1 VTQKYLYSKNLLI
14 LMPPPTRHITRE
26 ELASYFHLPMKE
38 ATKKL
43 AICPTVLKKICR
55 MHGISRWPHRKLRS
69 LEKKIITLEA
79 SHSKGPDAVALK
91 ELTDLR
97 AKKERLA
104 KCNNLTEIPHGSSNH
119 YHRHNV
125 GRNNQRA
132 QSVQQIYHHL
142 QKHQQQQHNLSL
154 PATTITAPK
163 NTGVNI
169 TANASTSNKAN
180 KSINHMTDLAYSQ
193 GTNVVDQTQNS
204 SGFPH
209 IPQTFHLRAPQ
220 QPKHKEEK
228 RIATPLTHSPPIHA
242 QPVTFSQTNFLP
254 SSTVQRPSTASAF
267 VPFLLDF
274 SLKLPELKITDD
286 EYDSDCTTSSFSGS
300 NSPYYVNSCELP
312 PPILEPKF
320 DFTIPVKL
328 EIMII

>member
-1 VTQKYLYSKNLLI
+1 
-14 LMPPPTRHITRE
+14 MPPPTRHITRE

-69 LEKKIITLEA
+69 LEKKIVTLEA
-79 SHSKGPDAVALK
+79 SHGKSHDAVALK
-91 ELTDLR
+91 ELTELR

-104 KCNNLTEIPHGSSNH
+104 KCNNLTEIHSHGSSNH
-119 YHRHNV
+119 YHRHNM
-125 GRNNQRA
+125 GRNNQRT
-132 QSVQQIYHHL
+132 QSAQQIYHHL
-142 QKHQQQQHNLSL
+142 QQQQQQQQHNSSL
-154 PATTITAPK
+154 PAITITTSK
-163 NTGVNI
+163 NTVVNS
-169 TANASTSNKAN
+169 TANATTIYKAN
-180 KSINHMTDLAYSQ
+180 KSINHMTNMTYPQ
-193 GTNVVDQTQNS
+193 ETNVVSQTQNS

-220 QPKHKEEK
+220 LPTYKEEK
-228 RIATPLTHSPPIHA
+228 KIHSPLIHA

-254 SSTVQRPSTASAF
+254 SSTAHRSSTASAF

-286 EYDSDCTTSSFSGS
+286 EYDSDCSTTSSFSGS
-300 NSPYYVNSCELP
+300 NSPHYINSCELP

>member
-1 VTQKYLYSKNLLI
+1 
-14 LMPPPTRHITRE
+14 
-26 ELASYFHLPMKE
+26 
-38 ATKKL
+38 
-43 AICPTVLKKICR
+43 

-91 ELTDLR
+91 ELTELR

-104 KCNNLTEIPHGSSNH
+104 KCNNLTETQHASSNH
-119 YHRHNV
+119 YHRHNM
-125 GRNNQRA
+125 GRNNQRT

-142 QKHQQQQHNLSL
+142 QQHNLSL
-154 PATTITAPK
+154 PATTMTAPK

-169 TANASTSNKAN
+169 TANASTSYKAN
-180 KSINHMTDLAYSQ
+180 KSINHMTDMVYSQ
-193 GTNVVDQTQNS
+193 RTNVVSQTQNS

-220 QPKHKEEK
+220 LPKHKEEQK
-228 RIATPLTHSPPIHA
+228 KIATALIHSPPIHA

-254 SSTVQRPSTASAF
+254 SCTVQRPSTASAF

-286 EYDSDCTTSSFSGS
+286 EYDSDCSTISSFSGS

>member
-1 VTQKYLYSKNLLI
+1 VTQKYLFSSNLLI

-104 KCNNLTEIPHGSSNH
+104 KCNNLTEIQHGSSNH
-119 YHRHNV
+119 YHRHNT

-142 QKHQQQQHNLSL
+142 QQQQQHNLSL

-163 NTGVNI
+163 NTV
-169 TANASTSNKAN
+169 ANASYKAN
-180 KSINHMTDLAYSQ
+180 KSINHMTDMTYSQ
-193 GTNVVDQTQNS
+193 GTNVVSQTQNS

-209 IPQTFHLRAPQ
+209 IPQTFHLRTPQ
-220 QPKHKEEK
+220 LPKHKEEK
-228 RIATPLTHSPPIHA
+228 KIATPLIHSPPMHA

-267 VPFLLDF
+267 VPFLFDF

-286 EYDSDCTTSSFSGS
+286 DEYDSDCSITSSFSGS